1 MAEINGAHRQGQRHR
16 QRHRQRSWQHWLC
29 RRSLQRRRRSSGST
43 APAALFLQSRPG
55 RWIKTAMTVS
65 LSPTP
70 EAALP
75 SPAARLSLQKST
87 IAADTT
93 TIRSL
98 DWDRSRFDI
107 EFGLRNGTTYNAFLV
122 RGERIALIDTSHAK
136 FRDLWLACLRE
147 ELDPRQIDVLIVSHT
162 EPDHSGLVADLL
174 ELNPEIEVV
183 ASKVAIQFLENQVHR
198 PFRSRAVKSGD
209 QLDLGTNP
217 DSGVAHRFE
226 FLSAP
231 NLHWPDTIFSF
242 DHGSGI
248 LYTCDAFGL
257 HYCSEDLFDVDPGA
271 IAPDFRFYY
280 ECLMGPNARSVLQ
293 AMKRMEAL
301 PPISTIAVGHGPL
314 LRHHLDLWTADYRS
328 WSSDRSQGEAYAAVC
343 YLSQYGFCDRLS
355 QAIARGISK
364 AEAQVQLVDLRA
376 TDAQELS
383 ALIGEASAVV
393 VPTWPAQPDAD
404 LQASIG
410 TLLAALKP
418 KQWLAVYDA
427 YGGNDQP
434 IDTVASQLR
443 SLGQKQAFA
452 PLRIR
457 QVPGAADYQ
466 LCEEAGT
473 DLGQLLTRA
482 RAIAAMK
489 SLDGD
494 LDKALG
500 RLSGG
505 LYVVTARQGE
515 GDSIRSG
522 AMVASWVSQASFAP
536 PGISIAVARD
546 RAIESLLQVGDRF
559 VLNILRQDNHQA
571 LLRHFLRRFPPGADR
586 FAGVSVLEGVARG
599 GPVLGDALAY
609 LGCRVTQRMEVP
621 DHWIIY
627 AEVEQGNVSD
637 ASARTAVHHRK
648 VGNHY

>member
-1 MAEINGAHRQGQRHR
+1 MAA
-16 QRHRQRSWQHWLC
+16 
-29 RRSLQRRRRSSGST
+29 
-43 APAALFLQSRPG
+43 
-55 RWIKTAMTVS
+55 
-65 LSPTP
+65 TP
-70 EAALP
+70 VAT
-75 SPAARLSLQKST
+75 RLSLQCEP

-107 EFGLRNGTTYNAFLV
+107 EFGLRNGTTYNSFLV
-122 RGERIALIDTSHAK
+122 RGERTALIDSSHLK
-136 FRDLWLACLRE
+136 FEDTWLPL
-147 ELDPRQIDVLIVSHT
+147 LQGQIDPCAIDHLIVSHT
-162 EPDHSGLVADLL
+162 EPDHSGLIGHLL
-174 ELNPEIEVV
+174 DLNPEIEIV

-209 QLDLGTNP
+209 TLDLGTNP
-217 DSGVAHRFE
+217 GSGVAHRFE

-242 DHGSGI
+242 DHGTGI

-257 HYCSEDLFDVDPGA
+257 HYCSEDIFDVDPGA

-280 ECLMGPNARSVLQ
+280 DCLMGPNARSVLQ
-293 AMKRMEAL
+293 AMKRMDGL
-301 PPISTIAVGHGPL
+301 PPINTIAVGHGPL
-314 LRHHLDLWTADYRS
+314 LRHHLSLWLSDYRD
-328 WSSDRSQGEAYAAVC
+328 WSEGRSKGEAYAAVC
-343 YLSQYGFCDRLS
+343 YVSQYGFCDRLC
-355 QAIARGISK
+355 QAIARGIGK

-376 TDAQELS
+376 TDPQELS

-393 VPTWPAQPDAD
+393 VPTWPAAADAD

-410 TLLAALKP
+410 TLLAALNP
-418 KQWLAVYDA
+418 KQWVAVYDA
-427 YGGNDQP
+427 YGGNDEP

-443 SLGQKQAFA
+443 SLGQKEAFE

-457 QVPGAADYQ
+457 QVPDGNDYQ
-466 LCEEAGT
+466 RCEEAGT

-482 RAIAAMK
+482 KAIAAMK

-505 LYVVTARQGE
+505 LYVVTARQDE
-515 GDSIRSG
+515 RAS
-522 AMVASWVSQASFAP
+522 AMVASWVSQASFQP
-536 PGISIAVARD
+536 PGISVAVAKD
-546 RAIESLLQVGDRF
+546 RAIEALMQVGDRF
-559 VLNILRQDNHQA
+559 VLNILREDNHQP

-586 FAGVSVLEGVARG
+586 FAGINTLEGVAAG
-599 GPVLGDALAY
+599 GPVLGDALAF
-609 LGCRVTQRMEVP
+609 LGCRVLQRLEGP

-637 ASARTAVHHRK
+637 TEAATAVHHRK

>member
-1 MAEINGAHRQGQRHR
+1 MAA
-16 QRHRQRSWQHWLC
+16 
-29 RRSLQRRRRSSGST
+29 T
-43 APAALFLQSRPG
+43 AAVTSAP
-55 RWIKTAMTVS
+55 
-65 LSPTP
+65 
-70 EAALP
+70 
-75 SPAARLSLQKST
+75 RLSVQCEG

-107 EFGLRNGTTYNAFLV
+107 EFGLRNGTTYNSFLV
-122 RGERIALIDTSHAK
+122 GGERTALIDTSHLK
-136 FRDLWLACLRE
+136 FESTWLPLLQE
-147 ELDPRQIDVLIVSHT
+147 QIDPKAIDHLIVSHT
-162 EPDHSGLVADLL
+162 EPDHSGLIGHLID
-174 ELNPEIEVV
+174 LNPEIEIVG
-183 ASKVAIQFLENQVHR
+183 SKVAIQFLENQVHR
-198 PFRSRAVKSGD
+198 PFKSRAVKSGEE
-209 QLDLGTNP
+209 LDLGTNP
-217 DSGVAHRFE
+217 ESGVQHRFE

-242 DHGSGI
+242 DHGTGV

-257 HYCSEDLFDVDPGA
+257 HYCSDDVFDVDPGA

-280 ECLMGPNARSVLQ
+280 DCLMGPNARSVLQ
-293 AMKRMEAL
+293 AMKRMDAL
-301 PPISTIAVGHGPL
+301 PAINTVAVGHGPL
-314 LRHHLDLWTADYRS
+314 LREHLSLWLSDYRE
-328 WSSDRSQGEAYAAVC
+328 WSEGRSKGEAYAAVC
-343 YLSQYGFCDRLS
+343 YVSQYGFCDRLS
-355 QAIARGISK
+355 QAIARGIGK

-393 VPTWPAQPDAD
+393 VPTWPANPDAD

-410 TLLAALKP
+410 TLLAALQP
-418 KQWLAVYDA
+418 KQWVAIYDA
-427 YGGNDQP
+427 YGGNDEP

-443 SLGQKQAFA
+443 GLGQKEAFE

-457 QVPGAADYQ
+457 QVPDGNDYQ
-466 LCEEAGT
+466 RCEEAGT

-482 RAIAAMK
+482 KTIAAMK

-505 LYVVTARQGE
+505 LYVVTARQE
-515 GDSIRSG
+515 ERAS
-522 AMVASWVSQASFAP
+522 AMVASWVSQASFEP
-536 PGISIAVARD
+536 PGLTVAVAKD
-546 RAIESLLQVGDRF
+546 RAIEALMQVGDRF
-559 VLNILRQDNHQA
+559 VLNVLRDDNHQG
-571 LLRHFLRRFPPGADR
+571 LLRHFLKRFPPGADR
-586 FAGVSVLEGVARG
+586 FAGVNTLEGVAAG

-609 LGCRVTQRMEVP
+609 LGCRVLQRMEGP

-627 AEVEQGNVSD
+627 AEVEQGNVAD
-637 ASARTAVHHRK
+637 TQASTAVHHRK

>member
-1 MAEINGAHRQGQRHR
+1 
-16 QRHRQRSWQHWLC
+16 
-29 RRSLQRRRRSSGST
+29 
-43 APAALFLQSRPG
+43 
-55 RWIKTAMTVS
+55 MTV
-65 LSPTP
+65 
-70 EAALP
+70 AP
-75 SPAARLSLQKST
+75 SPLSTPSATGRLSLQCEA

-93 TIRSL
+93 AIRSL

-122 RGERIALIDTSHAK
+122 RGARTALIDTSHLK
-136 FRDLWLACLRE
+136 FADTWLPL
-147 ELDPRQIDVLIVSHT
+147 LQGQIDPKAIDHLIVSHT
-162 EPDHSGLVADLL
+162 EPDHSGLIGHLID
-174 ELNPEIEVV
+174 LNPDIEIVG
-183 ASKVAIQFLENQVHR
+183 SKVAIQFLENQVHR
-198 PFRSRAVKSGD
+198 PFKSRAVKSGD
-209 QLDLGTNP
+209 ELDLGTN
-217 DSGVAHRFE
+217 SETGTAHRFE

-242 DHGSGI
+242 DHGTGI

-257 HYCSEDLFDVDPGA
+257 HYCSDELFDSDPGA

-293 AMKRMEAL
+293 AMKRMDAL
-301 PPISTIAVGHGPL
+301 PPITTIAVGHGPL
-314 LRHHLDLWTADYRS
+314 LRYHLDLWTGDYRS
-328 WSSDRSQGEAYAAVC
+328 WSSERSQGEAYAAVC
-343 YLSQYGFCDRLS
+343 YVSQYGFCDRLS
-355 QAIARGISK
+355 QAIARGIGK

-393 VPTWPAQPDAD
+393 VPTWPAEADAD
-404 LQASIG
+404 LQASVG

-418 KQWLAVYDA
+418 KQWVAVYDA

-443 SLGQKQAFA
+443 GLGQKEAFT

-457 QVPGAADYQ
+457 QVPAAAEYQ

-473 DLGQLLTRA
+473 DLGQLLTRDK
-482 RAIAAMK
+482 AIAAMK
-489 SLDGD
+489 ALDGD

-515 GDSIRSG
+515 GDSVRSG
-522 AMVASWVSQASFAP
+522 AMVASWVSQASFDP
-536 PGISIAVARD
+536 PGISIAVAKD

-559 VLNILRQDNHQA
+559 VLNILREDNHQP
-571 LLRHFLRRFPPGADR
+571 LLRHFLKRFPPGADR
-586 FAGVSVLEGVARG
+586 FAGVNVLDGVASG
-599 GPVLGDALAY
+599 GPVLGDALAF

-621 DHWIIY
+621 DHWIVY

-637 ASARTAVHHRK
+637 ATARTAVHHRK

>member
-1 MAEINGAHRQGQRHR
+1 MTVAPSPLPA
-16 QRHRQRSWQHWLC
+16 
-29 RRSLQRRRRSSGST
+29 
-43 APAALFLQSRPG
+43 APAPG
-55 RWIKTAMTVS
+55 
-65 LSPTP
+65 
-70 EAALP
+70 
-75 SPAARLSLQKST
+75 RLSLQCEP
-87 IAADTT
+87 IAPDTT
-93 TIRSL
+93 AIRSL

-107 EFGLRNGTTYNAFLV
+107 EFGLRNGTTYNSFLV
-122 RGERIALIDTSHAK
+122 RGERTALIDTSHLK
-136 FRDLWLACLRE
+136 FADTWLPL
-147 ELDPRQIDVLIVSHT
+147 LQQQIDPRAIDHLIVSHT
-162 EPDHSGLVADLL
+162 EPDHSGLIGHLID
-174 ELNPEIEVV
+174 LNPEIEIV

-198 PFRSRAVKSGD
+198 PFRSRAVKSGEE
-209 QLDLGTNP
+209 LDLGTNP
-217 DSGVAHRFE
+217 ATGVQHRFE

-242 DHGSGI
+242 DHGTGI

-257 HYCSEDLFDVDPGA
+257 HYCSEELFDSDPGA

-293 AMKRMEAL
+293 AMKRMDGLAT
-301 PPISTIAVGHGPL
+301 PINTIAVGHGPL
-314 LRHHLDLWTADYRS
+314 LRHHLELWTGDYRS
-328 WSSDRSQGEAYAAVC
+328 WSSERSQGEAYAAVC

-355 QAIARGISK
+355 QAIARGIGK

-376 TDAQELS
+376 TDPQELS
-383 ALIGEASAVV
+383 ALVGEASAVV
-393 VPTWPAQPDAD
+393 VPTWPAEPDAE

-418 KQWLAVYDA
+418 KQWVAVYDA
-427 YGGNDQP
+427 YGGDDQP

-457 QVPGAADYQ
+457 QVPGAAEYQ

-482 RAIAAMK
+482 KAIAAMK

-515 GDSIRSG
+515 GDSVRSG
-522 AMVASWVSQASFAP
+522 AMVASWVSQASFEP
-536 PGISIAVARD
+536 PGISIAVAKD

-559 VLNILRQDNHQA
+559 VLNILREDNHQP
-571 LLRHFLRRFPPGADR
+571 LLRHFLKRFPPGADR
-586 FAGVSVLEGVARG
+586 FEGVNVLDGVASG
-599 GPVLGDALAY
+599 GPVLGDALAF

-621 DHWIIY
+621 DHWIVY
-627 AEVEQGNVSD
+627 AEVEQGNVAD
-637 ASARTAVHHRK
+637 ATARTAVHHRK